1 MPTAVPQ
8 TTVCTTD
15 SSQQKSTF
23 SRFNQRYSTAL
34 TATLGIVTCVSGV
47 MLFFHAYKAQIT
59 ALHEWLGMGFVV
71 ATVLHLIRHW
81 KPFSHLVQ
89 QRRAQILTLIVVLIT
104 AWFVVAAGG
113 TRREN
118 PMRQAGQTISQMSR
132 APITALAPVF
142 NLSAD
147 EAVARLATAGFDSVD
162 PTQSADTVA
171 RANDVTAI
179 RVLAALGESSP
190 GTQPR

>member
-1 MPTAVPQ
+1 M
-8 TTVCTTD
+8 
-15 SSQQKSTF
+15 STLKGK
-23 SRFNQRYSTAL
+23 TAL
-34 TATLGIVTCVSGV
+34 VTGSTSGIGLGIAIELAKQGANIV
-47 MLFFHAYKAQIT
+47 MNGFGIVEGPKAQIT

-104 AWFVVAAGG
+104 AWFVVAAGN

-118 PMRQAGQTISQMSR
+118 PMRQAGQTFSQMSR

-171 RANDVTAI
+171 RAYDVTAI